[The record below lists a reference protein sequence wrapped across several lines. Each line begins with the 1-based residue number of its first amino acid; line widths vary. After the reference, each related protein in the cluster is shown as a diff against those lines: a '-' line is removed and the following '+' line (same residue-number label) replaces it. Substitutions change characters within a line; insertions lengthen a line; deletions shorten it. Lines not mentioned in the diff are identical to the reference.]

1 MSRRPPPIAVKVL
14 VAGALVDRNSTRPY
28 NIGAMKASGL
38 SIGRSFVRFFARHYT
53 KIISVAAFLV
63 LWQLVVTIFGIKQYI
78 IPSPLAT
85 FSTLFVPKIAGR
97 YNWLL
102 HIRTTVSEVLISFA
116 VTAAT
121 GILVALL
128 ITWSKALRKLITP
141 VLTLLNSLPKIAF
154 APLFL
159 VWFGYGVMPNVII
172 AVLIAFFPVVIN
184 TATGLN
190 AVEEEL
196 LDLVRYLHAGKL
208 QVFLKIRIP
217 NSLPYI
223 FSGLKI
229 STTLCVVGAIV
240 GEFVASARGL
250 GYLLK
255 DAQAMMDSP
264 PMFASLILISVF
276 GLSLFA
282 AISILERLAMPWQEP
297 GRKY

>member
-1 MSRRPPPIAVKVL
+1 
-14 VAGALVDRNSTRPY
+14 
-28 NIGAMKASGL
+28 MKAVVISVKRFIL
-38 SIGRSFVRFFARHYT
+38 RFFVRHYT
-53 KIISVAAFLV
+53 KILSLAGFLL
-63 LWQLVVTIFGIKQYI
+63 LWQLVITVFGIKQFI

-85 FSTLFVPKIAGR
+85 FSTLFVPEIAQR

-116 VTAAT
+116 VTAAS
-121 GILVALL
+121 GFFVALL
-128 ITWSKALRKLITP
+128 ITWSKALRRIITP

-159 VWFGYGVMPNVII
+159 IWFGYGLVPNVII

-190 AVEEEL
+190 AVEEDL
-196 LDLVRYLHAGKL
+196 LDLVRYLHASKP
-208 QVFLKIRIP
+208 QIFLKIRIP

-255 DAQAMMDSP
+255 DAQAMIDSP

-282 AISILERLAMPWQEP
+282 AISILERFAMPWQE
-297 GRKY
+297 RAKES